1 MDDEKETP
9 SIFDNP
15 APSTEDPDEGKG
27 DEGGEGEE
35 GKAELTPEQ
44 IQEIQNKS
52 TSLEETVK
60 NLQEEISTLKNPPA
74 DATPPA
80 GEDWAKVPPAQR
92 PWYIEGSTNK
102 PNGWPEVVTF
112 INKAKEE
119 AQSATINTIAEVI
132 QNERARQ
139 LEQDQILDGEVAE
152 LKTAGQIK
160 TDEQEVEVLNLHKE
174 IYGNIPL
181 QKGQIKTAFKI
192 WQERQKGA
200 GADQE
205 KIKQMKDLAGK
216 ASPGG
221 GDLPEKTPPTAQPP
235 GRRSFSLQDVA
246 AEALAKMRRK

>member
-1 MDDEKETP
+1 MDGEKENP

-15 APSTEDPDEGKG
+15 APSTKDPDEG
-27 DEGGEGEE
+27 EGNEGEE
-35 GKAELTPEQ
+35 GGKAELTPEQ
-44 IQEIQNKS
+44 LQEIQTKS
-52 TSLEETVK
+52 SSLEETVTK
-60 NLQEEISTLKNPPA
+60 LQEEIAQLKTPLA

-80 GEDWAKVPPAQR
+80 GEDWTKVPPAQR
-92 PWYIEGSTNK
+92 PWFVEGSTNK
-102 PNGWPEVVTF
+102 PNGWGDVVTF

-139 LEQDQILDGEVAE
+139 LEQDQILEGEVAE

-192 WQERQKGA
+192 WQERQKG
-200 GADQE
+200 GVSSEE
-205 KIKQMKDLAGK
+205 KIKQMKELAGK

-235 GRRSFSLQDVA
+235 ARRSFSLQDAA
-246 AEALAKMRRK
+246 AEALSKMRRK